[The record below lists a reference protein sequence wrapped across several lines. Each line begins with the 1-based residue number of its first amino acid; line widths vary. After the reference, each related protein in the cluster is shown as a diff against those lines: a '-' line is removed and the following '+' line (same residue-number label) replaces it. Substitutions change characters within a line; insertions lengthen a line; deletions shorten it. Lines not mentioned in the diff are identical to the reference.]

1 METKAH
7 INRTFRRDEAQNTI
21 KLFFNEYT
29 LAEETLNSIHE
40 LLETAIKNIDNM
52 NIGEAKENIDIA
64 MKQIKKTL
72 QFIEGRYEN
81 D

>member
-29 LAEETLNSIHE
+29 LTEETLNSIHE
-40 LLETAIKNIDNM
+40 LLETAIKNIDNL
-52 NIGEAKENIDIA
+52 NIGEAKRNIDIA

-72 QFIEGRYEN
+72 QFIEERYEN
-81 D
+81 N

>member
-52 NIGEAKENIDIA
+52 NIGEAKGNIDIA
-64 MKQIKKTL
+64 MKQIKRTL